1 VTPASKGGAA
11 RAHLYTVDDY
21 APTLSGVRYTLATD
35 SEADP
40 CICVHESDDGRRSYQ
55 YAQLPPTMP
64 ATVDPTHRR
73 RAAAAIR
80 RYHRSGS

>member
-1 VTPASKGGAA
+1 MTRVGKGGAA
-11 RAHLYTVDDY
+11 RARLYIVDDY

-35 SEADP
+35 SEDDP
-40 CICVHESDDGRRSYQ
+40 CIYVHESDDGRRSYQ

-64 ATVDPTHRR
+64 ETVDPTHRR

-80 RYHRSGS
+80 RYHEGGS

>member
-1 VTPASKGGAA
+1 LTPAGKGGAA

-21 APTLSGVRYTLATD
+21 APTLSGVRYTIATD
-35 SEADP
+35 SEDDP
-40 CICVHESDDGRRSYQ
+40 CIYVHESDDGRRSYQ
-55 YAQLPPTMP
+55 YAQMP
-64 ATVDPTHRR
+64 ETVDPTHRR